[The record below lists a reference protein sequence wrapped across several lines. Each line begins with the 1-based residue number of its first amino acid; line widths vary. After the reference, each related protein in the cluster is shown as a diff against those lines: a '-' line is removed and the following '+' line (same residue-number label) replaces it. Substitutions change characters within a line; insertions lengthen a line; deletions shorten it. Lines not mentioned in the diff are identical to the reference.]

1 MEDVLAVYEKAD
13 RTAEPVVC
21 LDEKPVTLHVD
32 SREPIPMQ
40 QGQPLRLDYEYRRC
54 GTANVFCVV
63 EPNAGWHLT
72 RVTARRTA
80 AAFAETVRAVVDHYP
95 FARTIHLVMDNLNIH
110 RRQSL
115 IERFGQQEGGY
126 LWSRLTVHHTP
137 KHASWLNMAEI
148 EVGLFSRECLGHRRL
163 ADLSTLRHQAQA
175 WCRRACQQKRRI
187 QWSFTRKRARNLF
200 HYGPG
205 DIRRSEH

>member
-1 MEDVLAVYEKAD
+1 MEDVLAVYE
-13 RTAEPVVC
+13 RPYRPAEPVVC
-21 LDEKPVTLHVD
+21 LDEKPVTLHAET
-32 SREPIPMQ
+32 RAPLPMKE
-40 QGQPLRLDYEYRRC
+40 GQPLRQDYEYRRC

-63 EPNAGWHLT
+63 EPQAGWHLT
-72 RVTARRTA
+72 RVTPRRTA
-80 AAFAETVRAVVDHYP
+80 AAFADTVRAVVDHYP

-126 LWSRLTVHHTP
+126 LWNRLTVHHTP

-163 ADLSTLRHQAQA
+163 ADLSTLRHEAQA
-175 WCRRACQQKRRI
+175 WCQRARRQKRRI
-187 QWSFTRKRARNLF
+187 QWSFTRKRARKLF
-200 HYGPG
+200 HYQPG
-205 DIRRSEH
+205 MIKRS